1 MIACG
6 DVRACSR
13 DEVVQGM
20 EGLRERQPFTHLFF
34 FFFSFFLLPPNFR
47 YLHLRWGY
55 RRADHPTTS
64 PAGASY
70 NHTRAVPLVTLF
82 ARVKAAET
90 VCTAPTTLFHHFS
103 QECGRN
109 KKNRTWLW
117 LCAWLTVTCSFNHI
131 CRLLFRLKELL
142 DAFCWAAHC
151 CL

>member
-1 MIACG
+1 MKGVSIRFLNGENSFRIESSRPLQGVHTRIVTPHWCARVRVRWKKMIACG

-20 EGLRERQPFTHLFF
+20 EGLRERQFPFTHLFF
-34 FFFSFFLLPPNFR
+34 SFFLFFLPPNFR

-90 VCTAPTTLFHHFS
+90 VCTAPHPLSSFFT
-103 QECGRN
+103 RMW
-109 KKNRTWLW
+109 KK
-117 LCAWLTVTCSFNHI
+117 
-131 CRLLFRLKELL
+131 
-142 DAFCWAAHC
+142 
-151 CL
+151 